1 MAKLVAISK
10 APSKYPSL
18 SGLPDLQTFKVWK
31 SRTESLI
38 CLLNLVFDAQ
48 INQVVRGQQE

>member
-1 MAKLVAISK
+1 MAKLVAILK
-10 APSKYPSL
+10 APSNYSFL

-31 SRTESLI
+31 PRTESLI

-48 INQVVRGQQE
+48 IIQVVCG